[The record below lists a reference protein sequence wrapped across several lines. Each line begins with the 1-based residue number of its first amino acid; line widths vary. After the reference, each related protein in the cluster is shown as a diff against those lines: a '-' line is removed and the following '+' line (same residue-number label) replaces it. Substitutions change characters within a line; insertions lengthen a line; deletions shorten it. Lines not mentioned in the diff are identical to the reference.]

1 EGGRVDSGSGNGRVD
16 VVGSGS
22 IGEIS
27 NVRVSQDSSAG
38 GESLEWTDALPL
50 EDAEVSKLLQ
60 ELALGGGEDDASL
73 GDFDE
78 DFLGRPI
85 DLEEVFS
92 SSPKSNLAGAHGSTR
107 KELSFGHSDVAGET
121 ADSAV
126 GETKG

>member
-50 EDAEVSKLLQ
+50 EDAEVSK
-60 ELALGGGEDDASL
+60 
-73 GDFDE
+73 
-78 DFLGRPI
+78 
-85 DLEEVFS
+85 
-92 SSPKSNLAGAHGSTR
+92 
-107 KELSFGHSDVAGET
+107 
-121 ADSAV
+121 
-126 GETKG
+126 